1 MTTPQDNAE
10 PSVASHG
17 SHSCAGSIRVM
28 HPLFQAGQGGSIPTS
43 ALQLEIVEISRY
55 LARDLNAQWHSR
67 LPVYDTGFCLN
78 STVSFGAQFEGVIYA
93 VAIWTNPVAAALPQ
107 HEWLELRRMAIAP
120 DAPKNTG
127 SRMLSVMARLIRAK
141 CPSVNVLVSYQDEEA
156 HHGTIYKAAGWVA
169 TSRHAGGSWNRP
181 NAKNKNGKPRVRP
194 DNNGATGPKV
204 RWEKALRQTQ

>member
-1 MTTPQDNAE
+1 MNKSTDNKE
-10 PSVASHG
+10 SSGLVAG

-43 ALQLEIVEISRY
+43 ALQLEIVEISRH
-55 LARDLNAQWHSR
+55 LARDLNAKWHSR

-78 STVSFGAQFEGVIYA
+78 SAVSFGAQFEGVIYA
-93 VAIWTNPVAAALPQ
+93 IAIWTNPVAAALPQ

-141 CPSVNVLVSYQDEEA
+141 HTNVSRLISYQDEEA
-156 HHGTIYKAAGWVA
+156 HQGTIYKAAGWVA
-169 TSRHAGGSWNRP
+169 ASRHSGGSWSRP
-181 NAKNKNGKPRVRP
+181 NSRNQNGKPRVRP
-194 DNNGATGPKV
+194 DTNGAIGPKV
-204 RWEKALRQTQ
+204 RWEKAIR